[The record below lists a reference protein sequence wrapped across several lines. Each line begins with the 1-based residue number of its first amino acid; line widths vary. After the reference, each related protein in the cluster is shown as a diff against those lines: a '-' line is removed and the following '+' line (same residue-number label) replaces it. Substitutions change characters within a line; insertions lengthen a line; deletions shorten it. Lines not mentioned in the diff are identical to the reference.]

1 MDDLE
6 KKMFVQ
12 LDDPMPRQRVN
23 ALEMLREYMEKKTP
37 PEFFRG
43 WVSDLDEL
51 AQNKAAAD
59 GLRQQNA
66 LLDSE
71 LTQYKGAIPQWQQR
85 VEDLEKSE
93 RNLRL
98 KLAAASAIAWGK
110 TTGLKLAAYIAVP
123 LIALGIWQASVRY
136 WPLPAPVD
144 TGLGEIA
151 RSSAWADG
159 CGGAV
164 VREVGGTP
172 YWVLLCGR
180 TDTTSHMNAQ
190 GQPIGLHCL
199 DLYATAAK
207 ADWQEY
213 VKANPYALF
222 GWWINWPKR
231 AVQCEPFEIKEAQ
244 R

>member
-1 MDDLE
+1 MDDRE
-6 KKMFVQ
+6 KKLLPQ
-12 LDDPMPRQRVN
+12 LDDPMPGQRGN
-23 ALEMLREYMEKKTP
+23 ALEQLHDFDEKHKTS
-37 PEFFRG
+37 FRDRVAKIERG
-43 WVSDLDEL
+43 EQYDVVEQE
-51 AQNKAAAD
+51 AVM
-59 GLRQQNA
+59 LRQQVGA
-66 LLDSE
+66 LDGE
-71 LTQYKGAIPQWQQR
+71 LTQYKAAVGKWQTAYAAQAA
-85 VEDLEKSE
+85 
-93 RNLRL
+93 
-98 KLAAASAIAWGK
+98 KLAIASGIAWGK
-110 TTGLKLAAYIAVP
+110 TTGPKLAAYIAVP

-159 CGGAV
+159 CGNAV

>member
-1 MDDLE
+1 MIWQKSFSCSSMTTCRECAATRSKCCARHRE
-6 KKMFVQ
+6 K
-12 LDDPMPRQRVN
+12 RQ
-23 ALEMLREYMEKKTP
+23 P

-43 WVSDLDEL
+43 SGVASSMTL
-51 AQNKAAAD
+51 AQNKAAVTACAS
-59 GLRQQNA
+59 RMR

-110 TTGLKLAAYIAVP
+110 TTGPKLAAYIAVP

-231 AVQCEPFEIKEAQ
+231 AVQCEPYEIKEAQ